1 MYSDNPVNLASAKI
15 DKSIQILR
23 TGLEPEVLAYWYK
36 QIECQ
41 SIEKVEQELKD
52 KISFEQHRIL
62 WMKFKINISIRAIP
76 IVLETIE
83 NNISLME
90 YSTGLYFRKIQSIL
104 LKQLN
109 DSTFIYDNQKKNKK
123 NTKSKKEKTFNNRI
137 KKKKFKSEE

>member
-1 MYSDNPVNLASAKI
+1 MYFDNPINLASAKI

-23 TGLEPEVLAYWYK
+23 SGLEPEVLAYWYK
-36 QIECQ
+36 QIEYQ
-41 SIEKVEQELKD
+41 SIEKVEQELKN

-90 YSTGLYFRKIQSIL
+90 YSTGLYFRKIQDIL

-109 DSTFIYDNQKKNKK
+109 NSTIINDNKKKKTKK
-123 NTKSKKEKTFNNRI
+123 NTTRSKKEKTFKN
-137 KKKKFKSEE
+137 KKRN